1 MGASIHLRQ
10 VALSAAVVSWAAYP
24 VSTDSAPGLEICPV
38 QSHRGP
44 NPTTHRPRTRVPPR
58 ACRHS
63 APDKCGP
70 GDRLATSPMGG

>member
-44 NPTTHRPRTRVPPR
+44 NPTTHRPPYAGASESLPSQC
-58 ACRHS
+58 A
-63 APDKCGP
+63 
-70 GDRLATSPMGG
+70 